1 MTDETKPITVKA
13 SAAPVI
19 TSETF
24 KAIALGGFAIAAD
37 QFMHSETAI
46 VAVLAAAGFM
56 LTCFWGLWHPSSQHI
71 NPGAFGSDFNRTLGN
86 LNLQRAHTPIE
97 RTLLP
102 DVSKNTG
109 ITGLVSC
116 SYRNDTA
123 A

>member
-1 MTDETKPITVKA
+1 MTEETKPITVKA

-56 LTCFWGLWHPSSQHI
+56 LTCFWGLWHRLRTW
-71 NPGAFGSDFNRTLGN
+71 GALRFLAGHVSDDVAVVGN
-86 LNLQRAHTPIE
+86 Q
-97 RTLLP
+97 
-102 DVSKNTG
+102 K
-109 ITGLVSC
+109 
-116 SYRNDTA
+116 
-123 A
+123 